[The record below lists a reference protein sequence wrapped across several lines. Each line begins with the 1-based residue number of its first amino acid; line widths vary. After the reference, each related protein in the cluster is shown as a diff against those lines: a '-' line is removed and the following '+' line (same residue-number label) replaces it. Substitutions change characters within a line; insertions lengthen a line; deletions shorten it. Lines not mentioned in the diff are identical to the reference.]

1 MVGEEESRSALVLA
15 PSRARELADVFEK
28 NEKKNKTTSVYK
40 LNIHER
46 FFSLLK
52 DEQQSSV
59 NDIEL
64 ASLGKNIKAAK
75 SISPHKVKP
84 KQREKNISRI
94 SACNI

>member
-1 MVGEEESRSALVLA
+1 M

-28 NEKKNKTTSVYK
+28 NEKKNKTSVYK
-40 LNIHER
+40 LNIHEC

-84 KQREKNISRI
+84 KQTEKNISRI